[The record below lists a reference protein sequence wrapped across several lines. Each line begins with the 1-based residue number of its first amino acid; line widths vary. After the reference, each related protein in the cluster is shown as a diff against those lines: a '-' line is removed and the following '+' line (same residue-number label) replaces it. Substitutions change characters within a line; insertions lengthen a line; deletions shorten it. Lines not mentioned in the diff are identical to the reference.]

1 MGYLLLS
8 ILSSA
13 AVTLLLRLFSG
24 RQGNRFALLP
34 GNYLVCFGLAFFFL
48 SDRRLVLQGSPV
60 TLLCGGLGGF
70 LFVGGLVCMQNSV
83 KRSGAALTTAFAKL
97 GLLVPLLISTVWF
110 HERPGPLQLLGIGLA
125 LGAILILNNRRETTT
140 ASSAPALTLPL
151 LTLFFAGASD
161 GMAKVFERLGPRSE
175 DALYFLYVFAV
186 AAVLAGALILLE
198 KRKTGQG
205 LTLGDLLRGAAVGVP
220 NYFSSFLLLK
230 ALSRLQAVVAFPAF
244 SVGTILTVT
253 VLGALLF
260 GEKLDRRQLWGLGC
274 ILLALVLLNL

>member
-13 AVTLLLRLFSG
+13 AVTLLLRLFSH
-24 RQGNRFALLP
+24 RQGNRFALLL

-70 LFVGGLVCMQNSV
+70 LFVGGLVCMQSSV
-83 KRSGAALTTAFAKL
+83 KRSGAALTAAFSKL

-110 HERPGPLQLLGIGLA
+110 HERPGLLQLAGICLA
-125 LGAILILNNRRETTT
+125 LGAILILNGREKQP
-140 ASSAPALTLPL
+140 SSPAPALALPL
-151 LTLFFAGASD
+151 LTLFFVGASD

-186 AAVLAGALILLE
+186 ATVLAGVLILLE

-230 ALSRLQAVVAFPAF
+230 ALARLQAVVVFPAF

-260 GEKLDRRQLWGLGC
+260 GEKLGRRQLWGLGC

>member
-1 MGYLLLS
+1 M
-8 ILSSA
+8 
-13 AVTLLLRLFSG
+13 
-24 RQGNRFALLP
+24 
-34 GNYLVCFGLAFFFL
+34 
-48 SDRRLVLQGSPV
+48 LQGSPV

-110 HERPGPLQLLGIGLA
+110 HERPGLLQLLGIGLA
-125 LGAILILNNRRETTT
+125 LGAILILNNRRETTP

-205 LTLGDLLRGAAVGVP
+205 LTLGDLLHGAAVGVP

>member
-13 AVTLLLRLFSG
+13 AVTLLLRLFSH
-24 RQGNRFALLP
+24 RQGNRFALLL

-48 SDRRLVLQGSPV
+48 SDRRLVLRGSPV

-70 LFVGGLVCMQNSV
+70 LFVGGLVCMQSSV
-83 KRSGAALTTAFAKL
+83 KRSGAALTAAFSKL

-110 HERPGPLQLLGIGLA
+110 HERPGLLQLLGIGLA
-125 LGAILILNNRRETTT
+125 LGAILILNGREKQ
-140 ASSAPALTLPL
+140 SSSPAPALALPL
-151 LTLFFAGASD
+151 LTLFFVGASD

-186 AAVLAGALILLE
+186 AVILAGALILLE

-260 GEKLDRRQLWGLGC
+260 GEKLGRRQLWGLGC

>member
-13 AVTLLLRLFSG
+13 AVTLLLRLFSH
-24 RQGNRFALLP
+24 RQGNRFALLL

-48 SDRRLVLQGSPV
+48 SDRRLVRSGSPV

-83 KRSGAALTTAFAKL
+83 KRSGAALTAAFSKL

-110 HERPGPLQLLGIGLA
+110 HERPGLLQLAGIGLA
-125 LGAILILNNRRETTT
+125 LGAILILNGREKQP
-140 ASSAPALTLPL
+140 SSPALALPL
-151 LTLFFAGASD
+151 LTLFFVGASD

-186 AAVLAGALILLE
+186 AAILAGALILLE

-205 LTLGDLLRGAAVGVP
+205 LTLKDLLRGAAVGVP

-230 ALSRLQAVVAFPAF
+230 ALARLQAVVAFPAF

-260 GEKLDRRQLWGLGC
+260 GEKLGRRQLWGLGC

>member
-24 RQGNRFALLP
+24 RQGNRFALLL

-48 SDRRLVLQGSPV
+48 SDRRLVLRGSPV

-70 LFVGGLVCMQNSV
+70 LFVGGLVCMQSSV
-83 KRSGAALTTAFAKL
+83 KRSGAALTAAFSKL

-125 LGAILILNNRRETTT
+125 LGAILILNGREKQP
-140 ASSAPALTLPL
+140 SAPALALPL
-151 LTLFFAGASD
+151 LTLFFVGASD

-205 LTLGDLLRGAAVGVP
+205 LTLKDLLRGAAVGVP

-230 ALSRLQAVVAFPAF
+230 ALARLQAVVVFPAF

-260 GEKLDRRQLWGLGC
+260 GEKLGRRQLWGLGC